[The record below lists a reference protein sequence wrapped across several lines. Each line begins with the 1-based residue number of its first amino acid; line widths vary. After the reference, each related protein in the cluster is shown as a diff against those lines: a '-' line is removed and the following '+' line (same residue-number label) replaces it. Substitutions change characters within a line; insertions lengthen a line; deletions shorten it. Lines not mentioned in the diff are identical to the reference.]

1 MDETLLWRVKTRLD
15 GSDMPGD
22 DVLRECMQGVTDRLK
37 LMVRADVLPSP
48 ADSIVVDATVKA
60 VNRRFYEGISSES
73 EGQTGSV
80 TTAFFENILAEYADE
95 VQGLREMVAAT
106 GGGVSAKVRFI

>member
-1 MDETLLWRVKTRLD
+1 MDETLLWRVQKRLEGTD
-15 GSDMPGD
+15 APDEEM
-22 DVLRECMQGVTDRLK
+22 LREYIDGVTDRLK

-48 ADSIVVDATVKA
+48 ADSIIVDATVKA

-73 EGQTGSV
+73 EGQAGSV